1 MPEEIDRSSI
11 TTDQRS
17 LLSDFTTIP
26 YHVDHFYASKSS
38 RTTWLLPERLH
49 IQQTRM
55 LRYFPLYVYRLL
67 KPIEARSSQETMREG
82 VFIDGPIILQPA
94 DLMGAASTTSL
105 GSEEGAEARGWFKW
119 NASKNEAEGL
129 AESLVMIRDL
139 LKSQRFDGVFGFS
152 QGAGM
157 AGLLSAMLERPESY
171 PPFLIYGQP
180 PHPPFKFCVAV
191 SGFRLNGAI
200 GDSVFATTYKTP
212 TLHVIGKTDIIVVEE
227 RSRKLVDLNESPRVE
242 EHDGGHFVPS
252 KGNWRKFLAA
262 YLLDPTGDVPS
273 PSAFSSSGTAT
284 PVEGLAMKL

>member
-1 MPEEIDRSSI
+1 
-11 TTDQRS
+11 
-17 LLSDFTTIP
+17 SDLCFPTSP
-26 YHVDHFYASKSS
+26 QS
-38 RTTWLLPERLH
+38 RTMSTISTPVKVLVLHGYSQNASIFSKRLGA
-49 IQQTRM
+49 
-55 LRYFPLYVYRLL
+55 LRKQCGKAVDF
-67 KPIEARSSQETMREG
+67 

>member
-1 MPEEIDRSSI
+1 
-11 TTDQRS
+11 
-17 LLSDFTTIP
+17 
-26 YHVDHFYASKSS
+26 
-38 RTTWLLPERLH
+38 
-49 IQQTRM
+49 
-55 LRYFPLYVYRLL
+55 
-67 KPIEARSSQETMREG
+67 
-82 VFIDGPIILQPA
+82 
-94 DLMGAASTTSL
+94 MGAASTTSL

-171 PPFLIYGQP
+171 QPFLIDGQP